1 MRGRATRA
9 MGPGEGRMWIIR
21 ERESH
26 LGCPERCDEQS
37 AQPGPARPTQ
47 RRTERVG
54 IGPFA
59 DRSRPASAGVNRPP
73 ARSAQRV
80 PRDSEAVHF
89 ESAGAAPRV

>member
-1 MRGRATRA
+1 MRGRARGA

-37 AQPGPARPTQ
+37 AQPGPGRPAQ

-54 IGPFA
+54 IGPLA
-59 DRSRPASAGVNRPP
+59 DPSDA
-73 ARSAQRV
+73 V
-80 PRDSEAVHF
+80 PRV
-89 ESAGAAPRV
+89 

>member
-1 MRGRATRA
+1 MNNRGNPGPGE
-9 MGPGEGRMWIIR
+9 GPGEGRMWIIV

-37 AQPGPARPTQ
+37 AQPGPARPAQ

-73 ARSAQRV
+73 ARSAQR
-80 PRDSEAVHF
+80 RTE
-89 ESAGAAPRV
+89 RVGIGPF